1 MKNLTFLKT
10 ITLFIFFTTASSIV
24 FSQSNTPPTA
34 TITVDVEGITL
45 FTAGGNQPSRVIT
58 FGQVLR
64 IVGNGLYRGSVT
76 VNSGGHIIACG
87 NITLYGS
94 MVVQPGGTYWETP
107 TTRIIGSL
115 VVYGTTNNSAGNCTV
130 APVCDNFT
138 NAGSINGAQTS
149 CGSYNPTNMGNAGN
163 PSGGSG
169 DTQYQWQYKTT
180 GDWDDIDSAN
190 SATYNPSTISIT
202 TQYQR
207 GARRSGC
214 SNYVF
219 TTSITKVVDN
229 QITAS
234 NTTSTASIT
243 ELQTKSLE
251 GSPSGGTWS
260 IVSGGGS
267 ITDATYTPADIT
279 ADTSITI
286 KYTIAAD
293 GSCDAVTSDRIFTV
307 TPVVISWDGSEDND
321 WSNVNNWS
329 TNTLPA
335 NNNAVVVIPSGL
347 DTYPTATGPVSVNSV
362 IMNSGSSLIAED
374 TFIGALTY
382 NRTLIDDWH
391 LIASPVVGETIEN
404 MYLKNNF
411 IQAGNGDIGLA
422 PYQHDSN
429 TWGFYKDTS
438 TGAITSGQGY
448 SSKLASLGDVSFT
461 GTMATTDIDIT
472 SFGRTIDYNLVGN
485 PYPSYIKIESF
496 LNDNSD
502 SLEEMTLWM
511 DRFDILEGK
520 RVYKPI
526 SLASSLEYITPAQGF
541 FVRPKESTV
550 LYFRESMQSH
560 QAEYTSEKT
569 SSSERPEV
577 KLLMTNGISIKY
589 TDIFYIEGTTTGFD
603 NGYDSSIFN
612 STASF
617 SLYTNTIINK
627 AGRKLA
633 IQSLPNSDYE
643 SMVVPVGITAD
654 ADKEITFSATVIN
667 LPAGIKVYLED
678 RELNVFTELVTSD
691 TNVYK
696 VNLAAAVNGVGR
708 FYLHTLQKVLD
719 VSDVPILTNIKIYK
733 TTNTNLRIVGLSE
746 GAKALKLYNII
757 GQEIMSTSFNAN
769 GVKDIALPNLSK
781 GVYSIQLKIGSEII
795 RQKIFLE

>member
-448 SSKLASLGDVSFT
+448 SSKLAS
-461 GTMATTDIDIT
+461 
-472 SFGRTIDYNLVGN
+472 
-485 PYPSYIKIESF
+485 
-496 LNDNSD
+496 
-502 SLEEMTLWM
+502 
-511 DRFDILEGK
+511 
-520 RVYKPI
+520 
-526 SLASSLEYITPAQGF
+526 
-541 FVRPKESTV
+541 
-550 LYFRESMQSH
+550 
-560 QAEYTSEKT
+560 
-569 SSSERPEV
+569 
-577 KLLMTNGISIKY
+577 
-589 TDIFYIEGTTTGFD
+589 
-603 NGYDSSIFN
+603 
-612 STASF
+612 
-617 SLYTNTIINK
+617 
-627 AGRKLA
+627 
-633 IQSLPNSDYE
+633 
-643 SMVVPVGITAD
+643 
-654 ADKEITFSATVIN
+654 
-667 LPAGIKVYLED
+667 
-678 RELNVFTELVTSD
+678 
-691 TNVYK
+691 
-696 VNLAAAVNGVGR
+696 
-708 FYLHTLQKVLD
+708 
-719 VSDVPILTNIKIYK
+719 
-733 TTNTNLRIVGLSE
+733 
-746 GAKALKLYNII
+746 
-757 GQEIMSTSFNAN
+757 
-769 GVKDIALPNLSK
+769 
-781 GVYSIQLKIGSEII
+781 
-795 RQKIFLE
+795 